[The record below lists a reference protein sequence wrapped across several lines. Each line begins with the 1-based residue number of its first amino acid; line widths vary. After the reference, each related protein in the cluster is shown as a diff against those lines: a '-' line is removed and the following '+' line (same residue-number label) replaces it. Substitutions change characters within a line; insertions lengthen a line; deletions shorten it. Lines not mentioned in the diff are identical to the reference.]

1 MGIECFNG
9 QNKDKDLPTESPKQ
23 KNINP
28 KITNYKNYQYNYYHI
43 KNNSKYNKTYTQIEG
58 YNTLNNQNSTE
69 YYANHKINKTI
80 PQNNK
85 SNSYKLINSG
95 RQKNIHNFTYE
106 ELQDQVNDILRIR
119 IPFFENSILKTLS
132 SFTILSGNGP
142 YHEGLMFFTTNK
154 NFYIAQS
161 YPITFIRVFDYFHGI
176 KEIISFNNINKQ
188 SKKYHIS
195 EIYCPQEPITLYD
208 VLNIIN
214 NLPNKYNL
222 LNENCQNFCSNI
234 LKALTS
240 NFQIEMDDKNNVTK
254 IDFLKKQRNYR
265 SYKIPHN
272 KGFYNNSRFDNI

>member
-1 MGIECFNG
+1 MGVECFNG
-9 QNKDKDLPTESPKQ
+9 HNIDNDLPIESPKQ
-23 KNINP
+23 KKLNS
-28 KITNYKNYQYNYYHI
+28 KRTNYKNYQYNYLQI
-43 KNNSKYNKTYTQIEG
+43 KNNTKYNSAYTQIEG
-58 YNTLNNQNSTE
+58 YNTLSPNSRE
-69 YYANHKINKTI
+69 NYANHKINKTI
-80 PQNNK
+80 SQNK
-85 SNSYKLINSG
+85 RSNSYRVINSG
-95 RQKNIHNFTYE
+95 KQKNIHNFTYE

-119 IPFFENSILKTLS
+119 VPFFENSILKTLS

-142 YHEGLMFFTTNK
+142 YHEGLLFFTTNK

-176 KEIISFNNINKQ
+176 KEIISFNNINKN

-234 LKALTS
+234 LKALTR

-254 IDFLKKQRNYR
+254 INFLKKQRKYR
-265 SYKIPHN
+265 LYKIPHY
-272 KGFYNNSRFDNI
+272 KGFANSGRYDNI

>member
-9 QNKDKDLPTESPKQ
+9 HNIDNELQTESPKQ

-28 KITNYKNYQYNYYHI
+28 KITNYKNYQYNYCQI
-43 KNNSKYNKTYTQIEG
+43 KNNSKYNKIYTQIEG
-58 YNTLNNQNSTE
+58 YNTLNQNSRE

-80 PQNNK
+80 PQNNR

-106 ELQDQVNDILRIR
+106 ELQDQINDILRIR

-161 YPITFIRVFDYFHGI
+161 YPITFIRVFDYFHGV
-176 KEIISFNNINKQ
+176 KEIINFNIINKK
-188 SKKYHIS
+188 STKYHIS

-208 VLNIIN
+208 LLNIIN

-234 LKALTS
+234 LKGLTS
-240 NFQIEMDDKNNVTK
+240 NFKIEMDDKNNVTK
-254 IDFLKKQRNYR
+254 IGFLKKQRNYR
-265 SYKIPHN
+265 AYKIPHN
-272 KGFYNNSRFDNI
+272 KGFINNGRFNNI